1 MPERAKK
8 YYSGGYLVA
17 RENLKEAQR
26 HVSAE
31 KDPVMFNM
39 IYGWQSLAEQ
49 VEKDFA
55 HLWEMI
61 AESRASI
68 ATPAKKKAKATKA
81 SRAKRAVGGKKR
93 KRAR

>member
-8 YYSGGYLVA
+8 HNSGGYLVA

-49 VEKDFA
+49 VENDFA
-55 HLWEMI
+55 HLWEVI
-61 AESRASI
+61 AELRAGS
-68 ATPAKKKAKATKA
+68 AKKKPNVAKAP
-81 SRAKRAVGGKKR
+81 RAKRAVSGKKR

>member
-1 MPERAKK
+1 MPERVKK
-8 YYSGGYLVA
+8 HNSGGYLVA
-17 RENLKEAQR
+17 RENLKEAER

-31 KDPVMFNM
+31 RDPVMFNM
-39 IYGWQSLAEQ
+39 IYGWQCLAEQ

-61 AESRASI
+61 AELRANI
-68 ATPAKKKAKATKA
+68 ASPAAKKANVTKA

>member
-1 MPERAKK
+1 M
-8 YYSGGYLVA
+8 VA
-17 RENLKEAQR
+17 RENLKEAER

-31 KDPVMFNM
+31 RDPVMFNM

-61 AESRASI
+61 AELRASI
-68 ATPAKKKAKATKA
+68 SSPAKKKANVTKA
-81 SRAKRAVGGKKR
+81 PKAKRAGGGKKR

>member
-1 MPERAKK
+1 MLERTKRHH
-8 YYSGGYLVA
+8 SGGYLVA
-17 RENLKEAQR
+17 RENLKEAER

-55 HLWEMI
+55 HLWELI
-61 AESRASI
+61 AELRASI
-68 ATPAKKKAKATKA
+68 AGPTKRRANVAKAP
-81 SRAKRAVGGKKR
+81 RAKRAVGGKKR
-93 KRAR
+93 KRAG

>member
-1 MPERAKK
+1 MPERARKHF
-8 YYSGGYLVA
+8 SGGYLVA
-17 RENLKEAQR
+17 RENLKEAER

-31 KDPVMFNM
+31 QDPVMFNM

-61 AESRASI
+61 AQLQASI
-68 ATPAKKKAKATKA
+68 ARPAKKKAKMAKRP
-81 SRAKRAVGGKKR
+81 RAKRVIGGKKR
-93 KRAR
+93 KRGR

>member
-1 MPERAKK
+1 MPERTKK
-8 YYSGGYLVA
+8 HHSGGYLVA
-17 RENLKEAQR
+17 RENLKEAER

-55 HLWEMI
+55 HLWEVI
-61 AESRASI
+61 AELRATI
-68 ATPAKKKAKATKA
+68 AGSAKKKANIAKAPSTK
-81 SRAKRAVGGKKR
+81 RGVGGKKR